1 MKGHQAIKLLGE
13 GFHAIRL
20 TKEPNQEIQ
29 ACIDLT
35 VSESWDIVYNPKY
48 PPSEMLGNLIF
59 KLLIEDWE
67 VGIFDEDTQS
77 YKWFGEVEN
86 WEKPKISW

>member
-1 MKGHQAIKLLGE
+1 MKGYQAIKLLGE
-13 GFHAIRL
+13 GFHSIRM
-20 TKEPNQEIQ
+20 TKMPEREIQ
-29 ACIDLT
+29 ACIDLI
-35 VSESWDIVYNPKY
+35 VSNTWDVAYNPKY
-48 PPSEMLGNLIF
+48 PPNEMLSNLMF

>member
-1 MKGHQAIKLLGE
+1 
-13 GFHAIRL
+13 
-20 TKEPNQEIQ
+20 
-29 ACIDLT
+29 
-35 VSESWDIVYNPKY
+35 
-48 PPSEMLGNLIF
+48 MLGNLMF

-67 VGIFDEDTQS
+67 VGIFDEDIQS

>member
-1 MKGHQAIKLLGE
+1 
-13 GFHAIRL
+13 
-20 TKEPNQEIQ
+20 
-29 ACIDLT
+29 
-35 VSESWDIVYNPKY
+35 
-48 PPSEMLGNLIF
+48 MLGNLMF

-77 YKWFGEVEN
+77 YKWLGEVEN